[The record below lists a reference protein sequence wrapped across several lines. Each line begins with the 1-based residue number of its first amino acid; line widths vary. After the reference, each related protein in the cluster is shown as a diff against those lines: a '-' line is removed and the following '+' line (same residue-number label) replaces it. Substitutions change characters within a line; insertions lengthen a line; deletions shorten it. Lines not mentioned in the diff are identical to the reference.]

1 MDESASAFHS
11 SGNPQ
16 IQASTPVK
24 PRILVIR
31 GGAIGDF
38 LLTLPAIRLLREN
51 FPAAHLEILGYR
63 HIIALAEGRFYADA
77 TRSIEYGPMA
87 GFFIPRSD
95 LAADLTEYFASFQ
108 QVVSYLFDPD
118 GFFEANLRRAG
129 VKNLLP
135 AYAKIDDS
143 EHAARQLA
151 RPLQSLALFLEDQ
164 AATVHPNAEDH
175 AFADDFLRTPKPATL
190 GEAGSFPES
199 AAPLIALHPGSG
211 SPRKNWPLEN
221 WMALGHRLLARTP
234 RPRLL
239 LIGGEADYA
248 QLDALIATWSD
259 RSVQV
264 ARDLP
269 LPHLAALLART
280 RLFIGHDSGI
290 SHLAAATGAPC
301 LLLFGPTD
309 PAIWAPA
316 NPRVSTIVAPAYDL
330 AALPTKAVETEV
342 NRLLDARL

>member
-1 MDESASAFHS
+1 M
-11 SGNPQ
+11 
-16 IQASTPVK
+16 K

-63 HIIALAEGRFYADA
+63 HIIALADGRFYADA
-77 TRSIEYGPMA
+77 TRSIEYSAMA
-87 GFFIPRSD
+87 GFFIPRSE
-95 LAADLTEYFASFQ
+95 LAPDLTEYFASFQ

-151 RPLQSLALFLEDQ
+151 RPLQSLALYLEDH
-164 AATVHPNAEDH
+164 ATTVHPSAEDR
-175 AFADDFLRTPKPATL
+175 AFADDFLGANNT
-190 GEAGSFPES
+190 
-199 AAPLIALHPGSG
+199 PLIALHPGSG
-211 SPRKNWPLEN
+211 SPRKNWPLES
-221 WMALGHRLLARTP
+221 WIALGNWLLVRNP
-234 RPRLL
+234 HPRLL

-248 QLDALIATWSD
+248 QLDALSAAWGEA
-259 RSVQV
+259 SVLV

-269 LPHLAALLART
+269 LPHLAALLARC
-280 RLFIGHDSGI
+280 RLFLGHDSGV
-290 SHLAAATGAPC
+290 SHLAAAAGAPC

-309 PAIWAPA
+309 PAVWAPA
-316 NPRVSTIVAPAYDL
+316 NPHVSTLVAPAFDL
-330 AALPTKAVETEV
+330 AALPLERVQMEIT
-342 NRLLDARL
+342 RLLDARL

>member
-1 MDESASAFHS
+1 M
-11 SGNPQ
+11 
-16 IQASTPVK
+16 PVK

-38 LLTLPAIRLLREN
+38 ILTLPAIRLLREN

-63 HIIALAEGRFYADA
+63 HIIALAEGRAYADA
-77 TRSIEYGPMA
+77 ARSIEYGPMA
-87 GFFIPRSD
+87 GFFVPRSVLAPD
-95 LAADLTEYFASFQ
+95 LVAYFASFQ

-151 RPLQSLALFLEDQ
+151 RPLQSLALYLEDH
-164 AATVHPNAEDH
+164 AATVHPSTADR
-175 AFADDFLRTPKPATL
+175 AFADEFLRSPTAV
-190 GEAGSFPES
+190 GEAGSFPYS
-199 AAPLIALHPGSG
+199 GGAPLVALHPGSG

-221 WMALGHRLLARTP
+221 WIALGASLLAGTP
-234 RPRLL
+234 QPRLL
-239 LIGGEADYA
+239 LIGGEADHA
-248 QLDALIATWSD
+248 QLAALTAAWRGTP
-259 RSVQV
+259 VLL

-269 LPHLAALLART
+269 LPHLAALLARC
-280 RLFIGHDSGI
+280 RLFLGHDTGI
-290 SHLAAATGAPC
+290 SHLAAAAGAPC

-309 PAIWAPA
+309 PAVWAPA
-316 NPRVSTIVAPAYDL
+316 NPHVSLIAAPGGDL
-330 AALPTKAVETEV
+330 AALAIATVQTE
-342 NRLLDARL
+342 LARCLGEAR

>member
-1 MDESASAFHS
+1 MR
-11 SGNPQ
+11 
-16 IQASTPVK
+16 

-38 LLTLPAIRLLREN
+38 ILTLPAVRLLREN
-51 FPAAHLEILGYR
+51 FPDAHLEILGYR
-63 HIIALAEGRFYADA
+63 HIVAIAEGRFYADA

-87 GFFIPRSD
+87 GFFIPRSVLAPD
-95 LAADLTEYFASFQ
+95 LVEYFASFQ

-135 AYAKIDDS
+135 AYAKIDDA

-151 RPLQSLALFLEDQ
+151 RPLQSLALYIEDH
-164 AATVHPNAEDH
+164 AATVHPSAED
-175 AFADDFLRTPKPATL
+175 AVFADEFLGAH
-190 GEAGSFPES
+190 AA

-221 WMALGHRLLARTP
+221 WAALGASLLEREP
-234 RPRLL
+234 QPRLL
-239 LIGGEADYA
+239 LIGGEADHA
-248 QLDALIATWSD
+248 QIDTLAAAWRGAPVLI
-259 RSVQV
+259 

-269 LPHLAALLART
+269 LPHLAALLARC
-280 RLFIGHDSGI
+280 RLFLGHDSGI
-290 SHLAAATGAPC
+290 SHLAAAAGAPC

-316 NPRVSTIVAPAYDL
+316 NPRVSIIAAPGGEL
-330 AALPTKAVETEV
+330 ASVSAEQVQHAAEAKLKV
-342 NRLLDARL
+342 